1 MNFICG
7 KCGSTSFYM
16 QQRGMQVGLYC
27 SSCGS
32 WAKWIGKKEQ
42 QLCKNRGLKIYP
54 QNVQVELEKDKML
67 GFEKVDVKPNK
78 ENICKKVD
86 DVPFDADSGE
96 EFGRSPSNI
105 NIEKEV
111 ERRVKKKLEELGK
124 KENIGMAMAGESVE
138 GSYCSVCEGNPLIAE
153 GNSKVEVTIFSG
165 VMTVTDPEGQKIYGI
180 YKLKRCPY
188 CGKMF

>member
-16 QQRGMQVGLYC
+16 QQKGMQVGMYC

-32 WAKWIGKKEQ
+32 WVKWIGKKEQ
-42 QLCKNRGLKIYP
+42 QLFKNRGLKIYP

-67 GFEKVDVKPNK
+67 GFEKVDIRPSRD
-78 ENICKKVD
+78 NICKKVED
-86 DVPFDADSGE
+86 IPFDADSGK
-96 EFGRSPSNI
+96 EFGRSLPNVD
-105 NIEKEV
+105 IEKEI
-111 ERRVKKKLEELGK
+111 EYRVQKKLEELGK
-124 KENIGMAMAGESVE
+124 RENIGMATVGEIVE
-138 GSYCSVCEGNPLIAE
+138 GGYCSVCEGNPLVAE
-153 GNSKVEVTIFSG
+153 GDSRVEVTIFSG